1 MKKISAI
8 ILYVVL
14 TSFQGEH
21 RQILNGFT
29 GIWKLQE
36 CIATQRDGKVSYPY
50 GEKPVGQLS
59 YEKSGNMMVEIMKP
73 GIKRFVSPNLLSGTP
88 EEVLP
93 AYYGF
98 IAYYGT
104 YRIVPDS
111 NIVIHHLEACSFP
124 NWINQDQKRYYK
136 FNNRKLILSTPWI
149 GSERYELTWEKVE

>member
-14 TSFQGEH
+14 TSFHGEH
-21 RQILNGFT
+21 RQILNDFT

-36 CIATQRDGKVSYPY
+36 CTATQRDGKVNYPY
-50 GEKPVGQLS
+50 GEKPVGQLF

-73 GIKRFVSPNLLSGTP
+73 GIKRFVSANLLNGTP

-104 YRIVPDS
+104 YRIVSDC

-149 GSERYELTWEKVE
+149 GSERYELTW